1 MQHGGSTGYLLKRF
15 LQIENDLL
23 SERITAIIH
32 PPLSPATPH
41 LAPTGYGVAFR
52 WYRAAQLCM
61 RCASGPYNRDVT
73 ILSTLAPDSFRGW
86 WFSLEMLS
94 VYPGFRLKLQ
104 GGNDTPFPFRHKKL
118 LHSTYE
124 LYVLLRYDICR
135 RFDRIDVLPFIL

>member
-1 MQHGGSTGYLLKRF
+1 MQHGGSRGYLLKRF

-32 PPLSPATPH
+32 PPATPH

-73 ILSTLAPDSFRGW
+73 ILSTLASWSFRGW

-104 GGNDTPFPFRHKKL
+104 GGSGTTPFPSGIRSCRTVRTNTTCFCDLQTFRKNVVSL
-118 LHSTYE
+118 
-124 LYVLLRYDICR
+124 VL
-135 RFDRIDVLPFIL
+135 